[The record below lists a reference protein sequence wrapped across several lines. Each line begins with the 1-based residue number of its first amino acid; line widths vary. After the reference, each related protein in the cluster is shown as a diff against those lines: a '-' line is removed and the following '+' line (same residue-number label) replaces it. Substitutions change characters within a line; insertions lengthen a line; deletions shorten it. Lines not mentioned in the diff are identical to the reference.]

1 MRVSLLLSKWF
12 DQVDSTVL
20 TRLLNIVIGAFLL
33 FIVDGL
39 RSAHRRMS
47 AGSVSN
53 RLPIMDTITKYI
65 ECPEIS

>member
-1 MRVSLLLSKWF
+1 MSPLESFMDARPSVTVVLDHL
-12 DQVDSTVL
+12 DIPRSTL
-20 TRLLNIVIGAFLL
+20 IWINLALIHAVI
-33 FIVDGL
+33 
-39 RSAHRRMS
+39 